1 VLPDQATGSTHFT
14 YFDHASRATR
24 VLAKLDIQWKAA
36 RADTFAIISY
46 ATCNCQGSKKYRWST
61 GRIKRLG
68 NCNERTKG
76 GFLMASRIIVVCPSS
91 NVTDIATGM
100 APAGFET
107 VVTTPDD
114 PAIDEHLSGASYF
127 VCYPNVDVGPKFHAK
142 AKNLKLIQLLSAG
155 YDAIDL
161 DAARAAK
168 VSVCNNG
175 GANAISVSEHAI
187 MLMLTVARRV
197 VWQHAS
203 VSAGRWR
210 GNGPAPR
217 MYELSGKTL
226 GIIGLGNIG
235 KKTAR
240 LARAFGMN
248 IVYYDI
254 NRLSEDEADQAHV
267 KFRVLRELLR
277 ESDFVSLH
285 VPLNAS
291 TRHMIGKAEL
301 KEMKPEAILVNTAR
315 GPVIDEK
322 ALYEHLSAGRIF
334 GAGLDVFDRE
344 PPPAD
349 NPLFKLDNVVL
360 TAHFAGPTWDNHS
373 ARFRNAFDNIQR
385 VERGE
390 PPLWVVPELLH
401 D

>member
-1 VLPDQATGSTHFT
+1 
-14 YFDHASRATR
+14 
-24 VLAKLDIQWKAA
+24 
-36 RADTFAIISY
+36 
-46 ATCNCQGSKKYRWST
+46 
-61 GRIKRLG
+61 
-68 NCNERTKG
+68 
-76 GFLMASRIIVVCPSS
+76 MASKIIVVCPSS
-91 NVTDIATGM
+91 NVVPIAEGM

-107 VVTTPDD
+107 VVAAQDD
-114 PAIDEHLSGASYF
+114 PMIEEHLSDANYF
-127 VCYPNVDVGPKFHAK
+127 VCYPSVDVGPKFHAK
-142 AKNLKLIQLLSAG
+142 ASNLRLLQLLSAG

-161 DAARAAK
+161 DAAKRAG
-168 VSVCNNG
+168 VPVCNNG

-197 VWQHAS
+197 IRQHDNVAS
-203 VSAGRWR
+203 GRWR

-226 GIIGLGNIG
+226 GIVGLGNIG

-248 IVYYDI
+248 VIYTDI
-254 NRLSEDEADQAHV
+254 KRLSEDEADQAGV

-277 ESDFVSLH
+277 ESDVISLH
-285 VPLNAS
+285 TPLNES
-291 TRHMIGKAEL
+291 TRHLIGKAEL
-301 KEMKPEAILVNTAR
+301 EEMKPEAILVNTAR

-322 ALYEHLSAGRIF
+322 ALCEHLAAGKIF
-334 GAGLDVFDRE
+334 GAGLDVFDQE

-373 ARFRNAFDNIQR
+373 ARFRNAFDNVQR

-390 PPLWVVPELLH
+390 APLWIVPELAE
-401 D
+401 